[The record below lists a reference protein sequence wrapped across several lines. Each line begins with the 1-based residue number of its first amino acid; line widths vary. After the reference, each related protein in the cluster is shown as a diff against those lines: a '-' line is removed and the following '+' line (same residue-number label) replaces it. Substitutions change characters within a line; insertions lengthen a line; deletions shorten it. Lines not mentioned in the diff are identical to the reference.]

1 MSTTLT
7 ETFRAVPVGQ
17 SKLDGTSID
26 IKEIETQSLYTVDDL
41 LFNRSQKNPNA
52 PLVSYPATP
61 RGCADYVHYTARDL
75 DRFADHGAEKYH
87 ALGLSPE
94 VCPSTVRNR

>member
-7 ETFRAVPVGQ
+7 ETSAAVPIGQ

-26 IKEIETQSLYTVDDL
+26 IKEIKAQSLYTIDDL
-41 LFNRSQKNPNA
+41 VFHRSQTTPDV

-75 DRFADHGAEKYH
+75 DQFADHGAEKYH
-87 ALGLSPE
+87 ALGLSPQ
-94 VCPSTVRNR
+94 VCPGTVPSR